1 MSFFEIGKIVNAHG
15 IKGEVKIFPISDDP
29 EKFEKL
35 KSLYISSSSGEREY
49 FIEGYKYH
57 KQFIILKLKG
67 IDDMNAAL
75 GFKGSL
81 VKVSRD
87 KGVKLN
93 KDEYY
98 IRDIYDISVYDEE
111 EHFLGTVTD
120 ILFTGANDVYE
131 ITKEGEKPFL
141 IPAIKQCILN
151 VDIENNKMTVKLLE
165 GLKD

>member
-15 IKGEVKIFPISDDP
+15 IKGEVRIFPISDDP
-29 EKFEKL
+29 EKFEKIE
-35 KSLYISSSSGEREY
+35 SLFISSPKGEKEY
-49 FIEGYKYH
+49 FIEGRKYH
-57 KQFIILKLKG
+57 KQFVILKLQG
-67 IDDMNAAL
+67 IDDMNTAIGL
-75 GFKGSL
+75 KGSL
-81 VKVSRD
+81 LKVPYD

-98 IRDIYDISVYDEE
+98 IKDIYDISVYDDEE
-111 EHFLGTVTD
+111 NFLGTVTD